1 MKNLKLM
8 TLVFVFAVFAIFS
21 QGFAQ
26 DETKKDDSKQEVKT
40 YKMTPQEQSTKITD
54 KLNKKLNLTPEQ
66 YTKIQK
72 LFADNISY
80 RRELRTKDIIS
91 KSEIKQKQKD
101 FRDGIKST
109 LTEDQQKQM
118 KKMMKKNF
126 KRYHHKRHF

>member
-72 LFADNISY
+72 LFADNIAY

-101 FRDGIKST
+101 FRDGIKNT

-126 KRYHHKRHF
+126 KRHHHKRHF